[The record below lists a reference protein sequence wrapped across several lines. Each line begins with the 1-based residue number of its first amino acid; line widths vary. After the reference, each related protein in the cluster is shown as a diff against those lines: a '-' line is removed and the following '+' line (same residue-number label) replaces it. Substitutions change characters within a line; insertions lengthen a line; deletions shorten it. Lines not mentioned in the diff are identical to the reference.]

1 VDFASWSTLSERE
14 RKATCQQLN
23 PYENWALFKAVESEF
38 KRQYGSIEAVE
49 KVFCG
54 IGGGLGGLN
63 ALCVTIRKGAPR
75 ASLPKH
81 FLGFPVLRCYRRHE
95 RTPIDGPS
103 LV

>member
-1 VDFASWSTLSERE
+1 VDFASWSRLSERE
-14 RKATCQQLN
+14 RKAMCQQLN

-54 IGGGLGGLN
+54 IGGCLGPLN

-75 ASLPKH
+75 ASLPKD
-81 FLGFPVLRCYRRHE
+81 FLGFPVLRRYRSRE
-95 RTPIDGPS
+95 RKPIGGAS
-103 LV
+103 LA